1 MHRPGARPA
10 AHRPRSG
17 RGLLSVRRRR
27 RRRARRSGAGNV
39 SLRRARRRPGRAG
52 GAGGLLPALLAGLLG
67 GCFLLPQ
74 EESVL
79 APPLL
84 ETPEIRYRTETARE
98 GVIEDKVTV
107 GGVFI
112 YPSQYSL
119 KFRFRSGPLRGI
131 YVRYGDEVTPGQL
144 VAELDTDRLR
154 LDVRRQEIMLRKAEI
169 AAERVTAGNADRL
182 TLENAELDVDLA
194 QLSLRQLR
202 EELAKSQ
209 LRAPVA
215 GEVVYIAPLSEGE
228 SVEAFRTVVQIADPS
243 EILLSYSGPKRSEF
257 ALGAEVTADVRGE
270 KFPGEVVMTPLNVP
284 RDAPEEMREMVLM
297 RVPELPPEVEKGD
310 TASVVLIRA
319 RREGVI
325 VLPRN
330 LVQTYL
336 GRRFVYVLADG
347 LREERNVEVGIQTP
361 TQVEVAAGL
370 EVGEEV
376 VVR

>member
-1 MHRPGARPA
+1 MPLRALPSGVAAAARGA
-10 AHRPRSG
+10 
-17 RGLLSVRRRR
+17 
-27 RRRARRSGAGNV
+27 AG
-39 SLRRARRRPGRAG
+39 
-52 GAGGLLPALLAGLLG
+52 ALLAVLLG

-74 EESVL
+74 EEGVL
-79 APPLL
+79 PPPLL
-84 ETPEIRYRTETARE
+84 KTPEISYRTVTTQEA
-98 GVIEDKVTV
+98 VIEDRVTV

-119 KFRFRSGPLRGI
+119 KFRFRAGPLRGI
-131 YVRYGDEVTPGQL
+131 YVRYGDEVAPGQL
-144 VAELDTDRLR
+144 VAELDTDRLQ
-154 LDVRRQEIMLRKAEI
+154 LDLRRQEIVLRKAELT
-169 AAERVTAGNADRL
+169 AERARAQGADRF
-182 TLENAELDVDLA
+182 TTENAELDIELERLRLQ
-194 QLSLRQLR
+194 QLQ

-228 SVEAFRTVVQIADPS
+228 SVDAFRTVVQIADPS
-243 EILLSYSGPKRSEF
+243 EVLLSYNGPKRSEF
-257 ALGAEVTADVRGE
+257 ALGAEVSVDIRGTRYQ
-270 KFPGEVVMTPLNVP
+270 GEVVMTPLNVP
-284 RDAPEEMREMVLM
+284 RDAPEEMRELILM
-297 RVPELPPEVEKGD
+297 RVHDLPAEVEKGD

-336 GRRFVYVLADG
+336 GRRFVYVLVDG

>member
-1 MHRPGARPA
+1 M
-10 AHRPRSG
+10 
-17 RGLLSVRRRR
+17 SV
-27 RRRARRSGAGNV
+27 A
-39 SLRRARRRPGRAG
+39 RARRRPGRRRR
-52 GAGGLLPALLAGLLG
+52 AGGLLPAVVLAGLFG

-112 YPSQYSL
+112 YPSQHSL

-144 VAELDTDRLR
+144 LAELDTDRLR
-154 LDVRRQEIMLRKAEI
+154 LDVRRQEIRVRKAEI
-169 AAERVTAGNADRL
+169 AAERVKAGNADRL
-182 TLENAELDVDLA
+182 TLENAELDVELA
-194 QLSLRQLR
+194 RLSLRQLR

-257 ALGAEVTADVRGE
+257 ALGAEVTADVRGD

-297 RVPELPPEVEKGD
+297 RVSELPPEVEKGD

>member
-1 MHRPGARPA
+1 MDT
-10 AHRPRSG
+10 AHA
-17 RGLLSVRRRR
+17 V
-27 RRRARRSGAGNV
+27 RSGAV
-39 SLRRARRRPGRAG
+39 
-52 GAGGLLPALLAGLLG
+52 LLCATLLG

-74 EESVL
+74 EEGVL

-84 ETPEIRYRTETARE
+84 KTPDIKYRTEVARE

-112 YPSQYSL
+112 YPSQHSL
-119 KFRFRSGPLRGI
+119 KFRFRAGPLRGI

-144 VAELDTDRLR
+144 VAELDTDRLQ
-154 LDVRRQEIMLRKAEI
+154 LDVRRQEIMVRKAEL
-169 AAERVTAGNADRL
+169 AAEHARARDADRF
-182 TLENAELDVDLA
+182 TIENAELDVELA
-194 QLSLRQLR
+194 RLRLQQLQ

-228 SVEAFRTVVQIADPS
+228 SVEAFRTVIQIADPT
-243 EILLSYSGPKRSEF
+243 EILLSYRGPKRSEF
-257 ALGAEVTADVRGE
+257 ALGADVSVDVRGE
-270 KFPGEVVMTPLNVP
+270 KYRGEVVMTPLNVP
-284 RDAPEEMREMVLM
+284 RDAPDEMRELILM
-297 RVPELPPEVEKGD
+297 RVQELPPEVEKGD
-310 TASVVLIRA
+310 TATVVLIRT
-319 RREGVI
+319 RRDGVI
-325 VLPRN
+325 VLKRN

-336 GRRFVYVLADG
+336 GRRFVYVLVDG

-361 TQVEVAAGL
+361 TQVEVATGL

>member
-1 MHRPGARPA
+1 MSGPSRPA
-10 AHRPRSG
+10 ALIPMQTQSVFRPVTCAPQTN
-17 RGLLSVRRRR
+17 L
-27 RRRARRSGAGNV
+27 ARR
-39 SLRRARRRPGRAG
+39 
-52 GAGGLLPALLAGLLG
+52 LPAIRRCAVLVIAAVLG

-74 EESVL
+74 EEGVL

-84 ETPEIRYRTETARE
+84 KSPEITYRTVTAQKA
-98 GVIEDKVTV
+98 VIEDRVTV

-112 YPSQYSL
+112 YPTQYSL
-119 KFRFRSGPLRGI
+119 KFRFRAGPLRGI

-144 VAELDTDRLR
+144 VAELDTDRLQ
-154 LDVRRQEIMLRKAEI
+154 LDLRRQEIMLRKAEL
-169 AAERVTAGNADRL
+169 AAEHAQARGADRF
-182 TLENAELDVDLA
+182 TTENAELDVELER
-194 QLSLRQLR
+194 LRLQQLR

-228 SVEAFRTVVQIADPS
+228 SVEAFRTVIQIADPS
-243 EILLSYSGPKRSEF
+243 EILLSYNGPKRSEF
-257 ALGAEVTADVRGE
+257 ALGADVTVDIRRQ
-270 KFPGEVVMTPLNVP
+270 KYQGEVVMTPLNVP
-284 RDAPEEMREMVLM
+284 RDAPDEMRELILM
-297 RVPELPPEVEKGD
+297 RVQDLPPEVEKGD
-310 TASVVLIRA
+310 TASVVLVRT

-347 LREERNVEVGIQTP
+347 LREERSVEVGIQTP

-370 EVGEEV
+370 EIGEKV

>member
-1 MHRPGARPA
+1 MQPRGVAARGA
-10 AHRPRSG
+10 
-17 RGLLSVRRRR
+17 
-27 RRRARRSGAGNV
+27 AG
-39 SLRRARRRPGRAG
+39 
-52 GAGGLLPALLAGLLG
+52 ALLAVLLG

-74 EESVL
+74 EEGVL
-79 APPLL
+79 PPPLL
-84 ETPEIRYRTETARE
+84 KTPEITYRTVTAQET
-98 GVIEDKVTV
+98 VIEDRVTV

-119 KFRFRSGPLRGI
+119 KFRFRAGPLRGI
-131 YVRYGDEVTPGQL
+131 YVRYGDEVAPGQL
-144 VAELDTDRLR
+144 VAELDTDRLQ
-154 LDVRRQEIMLRKAEI
+154 LELRRQEIVLRKAELT
-169 AAERVTAGNADRL
+169 AERARAHRADRFTTENADLDIELERL
-182 TLENAELDVDLA
+182 RLQ
-194 QLSLRQLR
+194 QLQ

-228 SVEAFRTVVQIADPS
+228 SVDAFRTVVQIADPS
-243 EILLSYSGPKRSEF
+243 EILLSYNGPKRSEF
-257 ALGAEVTADVRGE
+257 ALGADVAVDIRGTRYQ
-270 KFPGEVVMTPLNVP
+270 GEVVMTPLNVP
-284 RDAPEEMREMVLM
+284 RDAPDEMRELILM
-297 RVPELPPEVEKGD
+297 RVHDLPEEVEKGD

-319 RREGVI
+319 RREDVI

-336 GRRFVYVLADG
+336 GRRFVYVLVDG

>member
-1 MHRPGARPA
+1 MPLRPLPSGVAAAARGA
-10 AHRPRSG
+10 
-17 RGLLSVRRRR
+17 
-27 RRRARRSGAGNV
+27 AG
-39 SLRRARRRPGRAG
+39 
-52 GAGGLLPALLAGLLG
+52 ALLAVLLG

-74 EESVL
+74 EEGVL
-79 APPLL
+79 PPPLL
-84 ETPEIRYRTETARE
+84 KTPEITYRTVTAQET
-98 GVIEDKVTV
+98 VIEDRVTV

-119 KFRFRSGPLRGI
+119 KFRFRAGPLRGI

-144 VAELDTDRLR
+144 VAELDTDRLQ
-154 LDVRRQEIMLRKAEI
+154 LDLRRQEIVLRKAELT
-169 AAERVTAGNADRL
+169 AERARAQGADRFTTENADLDIELERL
-182 TLENAELDVDLA
+182 RLQ
-194 QLSLRQLR
+194 QLQ

-228 SVEAFRTVVQIADPS
+228 SVDAFRTVVQIADPS
-243 EILLSYSGPKRSEF
+243 EILLSYNGPKRSEF
-257 ALGAEVTADVRGE
+257 ALGAEVAVDIRGTRYQ
-270 KFPGEVVMTPLNVP
+270 GEVVMTPLNVP
-284 RDAPEEMREMVLM
+284 RDAPDEMRELILM
-297 RVPELPPEVEKGD
+297 RVHDLPAEVEKGD

-336 GRRFVYVLADG
+336 GRRFVYVLVDG

>member
-1 MHRPGARPA
+1 MQPGGGRPA
-10 AHRPRSG
+10 VPIQVKRLTGRAPRG
-17 RGLLSVRRRR
+17 AGLL
-27 RRRARRSGAGNV
+27 
-39 SLRRARRRPGRAG
+39 
-52 GAGGLLPALLAGLLG
+52 LAALLG

-84 ETPEIRYRTETARE
+84 KTPEIQYRTVTAQQ
-98 GVIEDKVTV
+98 GVIEDRVTV

-112 YPSQYSL
+112 YPSQHSL

-131 YVRYGDEVTPGQL
+131 YVRYGDEVTAGQL

-154 LDVRRQEIMLRKAEI
+154 LEVRRHEILVRKAELE
-169 AAERVTAGNADRL
+169 AERARARQADRF
-182 TLENAELDVDLA
+182 TIEDAELSIELERLRLQ
-194 QLSLRQLR
+194 QLQ

-209 LRAPVA
+209 LHAPVA

-228 SVEAFRTVVQIADPS
+228 AVEAFRTVVQIADPS
-243 EILLSYSGPKRSEF
+243 EILLSYNGPKRSEF
-257 ALGAEVTADVRGE
+257 ALGADVAVDVRGE
-270 KFPGEVVMTPLNVP
+270 EYTGQVVMTPLNVP
-284 RDAPEEMREMVLM
+284 RDAPEEMRELVLM
-297 RVPELPPEVEKGD
+297 RVSGLAPEIEKGD
-310 TASVVLIRA
+310 AASVVLIRA
-319 RREGVI
+319 RREGAI

-361 TQVEVAAGL
+361 TQAEVIAGL

>member
-1 MHRPGARPA
+1 MTGAAPA
-10 AHRPRSG
+10 
-17 RGLLSVRRRR
+17 VRR
-27 RRRARRSGAGNV
+27 GA
-39 SLRRARRRPGRAG
+39 
-52 GAGGLLPALLAGLLG
+52 ALLLAALLG
-67 GCFLLPQ
+67 GCFLLPR

-84 ETPEIRYRTETARE
+84 KTPEISYRTVTTQS
-98 GVIEDKVTV
+98 GVIEDRVTV

-112 YPSQYSL
+112 YPSQHSL
-119 KFRFRSGPLRGI
+119 KFRFRAGPLRGI
-131 YVRYGDEVTPGQL
+131 YVRYGDEVAPGQL
-144 VAELDTDRLR
+144 VAELDTDRLQ
-154 LDVRRQEIMLRKAEI
+154 LDVRRQEIMVRKAEL
-169 AAERVTAGNADRL
+169 AAEHAQARGADRF
-182 TLENAELDVDLA
+182 TVENAGLDVELER
-194 QLSLRQLR
+194 LRLQQLR

-228 SVEAFRTVVQIADPS
+228 SVEAFRTVIQIADPT
-243 EILLSYSGPKRSEF
+243 EILLSYNGPKRSEF
-257 ALGAEVTADVRGE
+257 ALGADVAVDIRGE
-270 KFPGEVVMTPLNVP
+270 KYQGEVVMTPLNVP
-284 RDAPEEMREMVLM
+284 RDAPDEMRELILM
-297 RVPELPPEVEKGD
+297 RVHELPPEVEKGD
-310 TASVVLIRA
+310 TATVVLIRS
-319 RREGVI
+319 RRDGVI

>member
-1 MHRPGARPA
+1 MPAGDATFCGVKTGRVPGAA
-10 AHRPRSG
+10 A
-17 RGLLSVRRRR
+17 L
-27 RRRARRSGAGNV
+27 
-39 SLRRARRRPGRAG
+39 
-52 GAGGLLPALLAGLLG
+52 ALAALLG

-84 ETPEIRYRTETARE
+84 KTPEIDYRTVIAQE

-112 YPSQYSL
+112 YPSQHSL

-131 YVRYGDEVTPGQL
+131 YVRYGDDVTAGQL

-154 LDVRRQEIMLRKAEI
+154 LDLRRHEILLRKAEL
-169 AAERVTAGNADRL
+169 AAERARARNADRF
-182 TLENAELDVDLA
+182 TLENAELDVELA
-194 QLSLRQLR
+194 RLQLRQLE

-257 ALGAEVTADVRGE
+257 ALGADVAVDVRGE
-270 KFPGEVVMTPLNVP
+270 KYPGEVVRTPLDVP
-284 RDAPEEMREMVLM
+284 RDAPEEARELVLM
-297 RVPELPPEVEKGD
+297 RVPGLPPEVEKGD

-336 GRRFVYVLADG
+336 GRRFVYVLAGG

-361 TQVEVAAGL
+361 TQAEVVAGL
-370 EVGEEV
+370 EAGEEV

>member
-1 MHRPGARPA
+1 MPMHSIPRPVVASPLKKPARTARLA
-10 AHRPRSG
+10 AV
-17 RGLLSVRRRR
+17 L
-27 RRRARRSGAGNV
+27 
-39 SLRRARRRPGRAG
+39 
-52 GAGGLLPALLAGLLG
+52 LLAALAG

-74 EESVL
+74 EEGVL
-79 APPLL
+79 PPPLL
-84 ETPEIRYRTETARE
+84 KTPEIEYRTVTAQET
-98 GVIEDKVTV
+98 VIEDRVTV

-119 KFRFRSGPLRGI
+119 KFRFRAGPLRGI
-131 YVRYGDEVTPGQL
+131 YVRYGDEVAPGQL
-144 VAELDTDRLR
+144 VAELDTDRLQ
-154 LDVRRQEIMLRKAEI
+154 LDLRRQEIVLRKAEL
-169 AAERVTAGNADRL
+169 AAERARAQGADRFTTENADLDIELERL
-182 TLENAELDVDLA
+182 RLQ
-194 QLSLRQLR
+194 QLQ

-228 SVEAFRTVVQIADPS
+228 SVDAFRTVVQIADPT
-243 EILLSYSGPKRSEF
+243 EILLSYNGPKRSEF
-257 ALGAEVTADVRGE
+257 ALGADVAVDIRGTRYQ
-270 KFPGEVVMTPLNVP
+270 GEVVMTPLNVP
-284 RDAPEEMREMVLM
+284 RDAPDEMRELILM
-297 RVPELPPEVEKGD
+297 RVQDLPAEVEKGD

-319 RREGVI
+319 RREDVI

-336 GRRFVYVLADG
+336 GRRFVYVLVDG

>member
-1 MHRPGARPA
+1 MPMQSIPRPVVASPLRNPARTARLA
-10 AHRPRSG
+10 AV
-17 RGLLSVRRRR
+17 L
-27 RRRARRSGAGNV
+27 
-39 SLRRARRRPGRAG
+39 
-52 GAGGLLPALLAGLLG
+52 LLAALAG
-67 GCFLLPQ
+67 GCFLLPR
-74 EESVL
+74 EEGVL
-79 APPLL
+79 PPPLL
-84 ETPEIRYRTETARE
+84 KTPEITYRTVTAQET
-98 GVIEDKVTV
+98 VIEDRVTV

-119 KFRFRSGPLRGI
+119 KFRFRAGPLRGI
-131 YVRYGDEVTPGQL
+131 YVRYGDEVTPGQI
-144 VAELDTDRLR
+144 VAELDTDRLQ
-154 LDVRRQEIMLRKAEI
+154 LDVRRQEIVLRKAEL
-169 AAERVTAGNADRL
+169 AAERARAHGADRFTTENADLDIELERL
-182 TLENAELDVDLA
+182 RLQ
-194 QLSLRQLR
+194 QLQ

-209 LRAPVA
+209 LRAPVE

-228 SVEAFRTVVQIADPS
+228 SVDAFRTVVQIADPS
-243 EILLSYSGPKRSEF
+243 EVLLSYNGPKRSEF
-257 ALGAEVTADVRGE
+257 ALGAEVSVDIRGTRYQ
-270 KFPGEVVMTPLNVP
+270 GEVVMTPLNVP
-284 RDAPEEMREMVLM
+284 RDAPDEMRELILM
-297 RVPELPPEVEKGD
+297 RVRDLPPEVEKGD

-336 GRRFVYVLADG
+336 GRRFVYVLVDG

>member
-1 MHRPGARPA
+1 MRP
-10 AHRPRSG
+10 
-17 RGLLSVRRRR
+17 L
-27 RRRARRSGAGNV
+27 
-39 SLRRARRRPGRAG
+39 PGRAR
-52 GAGGLLPALLAGLLG
+52 GAACLLLAVLLG
-67 GCFLLPQ
+67 GCFLLPR

-84 ETPEIRYRTETARE
+84 KTPEIEYRTKTALA
-98 GVIEDKVTV
+98 GVIEDRVTV

-131 YVRYGDEVTPGQL
+131 YVRYGDEVTPGQI
-144 VAELDTDRLR
+144 VAELDTDQLQ
-154 LDVRRQEIMLRKAEI
+154 LEVRRQEIMVRKAEL
-169 AAERVTAGNADRL
+169 AAERTKAGDVDRF
-182 TLENAELDVDLA
+182 TIENAELDIEL
-194 QLSLRQLR
+194 QRLRLRQLQ

-243 EILLSYSGPKRSEF
+243 EILLGYNGPKRSEF
-257 ALGAEVTADVRGE
+257 ALGADVTVDVRGE
-270 KFPGEVVMTPLNVP
+270 QFQGEVVMTPLNVP
-284 RDAPEEMREMVLM
+284 RDAPDEMREMILM
-297 RVPELPPEVEKGD
+297 RVSDLPAEVEKGD
-310 TASVVLIRA
+310 TATVVLIRA

-336 GRRFVYVLADG
+336 GRRFVYVLVDG

-370 EVGEEV
+370 DFGEEV